1 MEDYSKVTFMEYM
14 EKKKAIIKS
23 LGGKGN
29 DCIDIWCSDCPFMG
43 QCRPMELGTPEKAL
57 ELVMNYEIPVDW
69 TKVPV
74 DTPIY
79 VSDSEEGEWLP
90 QYFSGFVNGKVF
102 AWVGGK
108 TSFSAKNKLSNTI
121 SWNFAKLKDPVKEN
135 GGE

>member
-29 DCIDIWCSDCPFMG
+29 GCNDIWCGDCPFMG
-43 QCRPMELGTPEKAL
+43 RCRPMELGTPEKAL
-57 ELVMNYEIPVDW
+57 ELVMNYGIPVDW

-79 VSDSEEGEWLP
+79 VRDSEEDDWLP
-90 QYFSGFVNGKVF
+90 QYFSGFVKGRVF

-121 SWNFAKLKDPVKEN
+121 SWNFAKLKDN

>member
-29 DCIDIWCSDCPFMG
+29 GCNDIWCGDCPFMG
-43 QCRPMELGTPEKAL
+43 RCRPMELGTPEKAL

-79 VSDSEEGEWLP
+79 VRDYEGEDWYP
-90 QYFSGFVNGKVF
+90 RHFAKFENEKVF
-102 AWVGGK
+102 TWKDGK
-108 TSFSAKNKLSNTI
+108 TSFSAKNKLSDTI
-121 SWNFAKLKDPVKEN
+121 SWRLAKLKDPVKEN

>member
-29 DCIDIWCSDCPFMG
+29 GCNDIWCNDCPFMG

-57 ELVMNYEIPVDW
+57 ELVMNYGIPVDW

-79 VSDSEEGEWLP
+79 VRDSEEDEWLP
-90 QYFSGFVNGKVF
+90 QYFSRFIDGKVF

-108 TSFSAKNKLSNTI
+108 TSFSSKNKLSNTI
-121 SWNFAKLKDPVKEN
+121 SWKFAKLKDPVKEK
-135 GGE
+135 ER

>member
-29 DCIDIWCSDCPFMG
+29 GCNDIWCGDCPFMG
-43 QCRPMELGTPEKAL
+43 RCRPMELKTPEKAL

-74 DTPIY
+74 DIPIY
-79 VSDSEEGEWLP
+79 VRDSEEGEWFP
-90 QYFSGFVNGKVF
+90 QYFSGFVNGRVR
-102 AWVGGK
+102 AWGGGK

>member
-29 DCIDIWCSDCPFMG
+29 GCNDIRCNDCPFMG
-43 QCRPMELGTPEKAL
+43 RCRPMELGTPEKAL

-79 VSDSEEGEWLP
+79 VRDYEEENWYP
-90 QYFSGFVNGKVF
+90 RHFAKFENEKVF
-102 AWVGGK
+102 TWKDGS
-108 TSFSAKNKLSNTI
+108 TSFSAKNDSDKMI
-121 SWNFAKLKDPVKEN
+121 SWRLAKLKDPVKEN

>member
-29 DCIDIWCSDCPFMG
+29 GCNDIWCIDCPFMG
-43 QCRPMELGTPEKAL
+43 RCRPMELGTPEKAL

-90 QYFSGFVNGKVF
+90 QYFSGFVNGRVR
-102 AWVGGK
+102 AWGGGK

>member
-29 DCIDIWCSDCPFMG
+29 GCNDIWCNDCPFMG
-43 QCRPMELGTPEKAL
+43 RCSSMELGTPEKAL

-79 VSDSEEGEWLP
+79 VRDFEGEDWFP
-90 QYFSGFVNGKVF
+90 RHFAKFENEKVF
-102 AWVGGK
+102 TWKDGK
-108 TSFSAKNKLSNTI
+108 TSFSAKNKLSDTI
-121 SWNFAKLKDPVKEN
+121 SWRLAKLKDPMKEN

>member
-29 DCIDIWCSDCPFMG
+29 GCYDIWCKDCPFMG
-43 QCRPMELGTPEKAL
+43 RCSSMELGTPEKAL

-79 VSDSEEGEWLP
+79 VRDFEGEDWIP
-90 QYFSGFVNGKVF
+90 RHFAKFKNEKVF
-102 AWVGGK
+102 TWKDGK
-108 TSFSAKNKLSNTI
+108 TSFSAKNKLSDTI
-121 SWNFAKLKDPVKEN
+121 SWRLAKLKDPMKEN

>member
-1 MEDYSKVTFMEYM
+1 MEDYSKVTFMEYI

-23 LGGKGN
+23 LGGTEGECYGVPCN
-29 DCIDIWCSDCPFMG
+29 DCPFMG
-43 QCRPMELGTPEKAL
+43 RCRPMELGTPEKAL

-79 VSDSEEGEWLP
+79 VRDSEDESWYPRHFAKFE
-90 QYFSGFVNGKVF
+90 NEKVF
-102 AWVGGK
+102 AWKEGR
-108 TSFSAKNKLSNTI
+108 TSFSTENDLDEI
-121 SWNFAKLKDPVKEN
+121 IDWRLAKLKDPVKEN

>member
-29 DCIDIWCSDCPFMG
+29 GCNDIWCNDCPFMG

-90 QYFSGFVNGKVF
+90 QYFSGFVNGRVR
-102 AWVGGK
+102 AWGGGK
-108 TSFSAKNKLSNTI
+108 TSFSAKNKLSNTT

>member
-29 DCIDIWCSDCPFMG
+29 DCNDIWCSDCPFMG

-57 ELVMNYEIPVDW
+57 ELVMNYKIPVDW
-69 TKVPV
+69 TKLPV

-79 VSDSEEGEWLP
+79 VRDYEEENWYP
-90 QYFSGFVNGKVF
+90 RHFAKFENEKVF
-102 AWVGGK
+102 TWMDGR
-108 TSFSAKNKLSNTI
+108 TSFSAKNDSDKMI
-121 SWNFAKLKDPVKEN
+121 SWRFAKLKDPVKEK
-135 GGE
+135 